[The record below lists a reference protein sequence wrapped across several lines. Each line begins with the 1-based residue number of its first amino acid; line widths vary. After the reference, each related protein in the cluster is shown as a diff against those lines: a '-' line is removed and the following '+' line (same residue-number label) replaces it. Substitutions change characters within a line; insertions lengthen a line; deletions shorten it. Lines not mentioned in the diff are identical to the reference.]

1 MWRLARL
8 KRMIGCRDMVI
19 SSLGVVWCSNTKY
32 SMWRLARL
40 KRMIGCRDMVISS
53 LGVVWCSNTKFTLG
67 LHEPV

>member
-1 MWRLARL
+1 
-8 KRMIGCRDMVI
+8 
-19 SSLGVVWCSNTKY
+19 
-32 SMWRLARL
+32 MWRLARL